1 MNSIL
6 RYARKEATPSKKL
19 QQRKQRIVKMACDLV
34 SQCIKKYSQVVG
46 FDLGGSYAKGTWV
59 SEKPVDN
66 VDIDIFV
73 KFNKKTSE
81 KDFRNIGT
89 KIGFESLEKYKPYT
103 RHAEHPFVEAI
114 VDGTRVNVVPC
125 YDVNKG
131 EWQSATDRSVYHTKF
146 MKQKLT
152 SSMKGDV
159 RILKKFLQHI
169 EVYGAEIAK
178 EGFSGYVAEVLIFYF
193 VSFEK
198 TIKKI
203 SELKKGQI
211 IGKTMK
217 KFDSPV
223 VLIDPIDNNRNLGT
237 AISIDNLGKF
247 VLASRAFLK
256 KPSKKFFK
264 KPVSKCIMK
273 NNDKIVVV
281 QFRFKDRSDDIIWGQ
296 IKRASNALKTQLELG
311 GFMVLRNSSVKDEK
325 ENAALIFLLHA
336 KKIESSLVRSGPEIS
351 SKEHCEKFISANL
364 KKSQLMWISEEGK
377 IQSLQKRKHDDVKSF
392 LRDILKNNIKNSG
405 IPNGLEKDFKKGV
418 KIIDASK
425 VSTKSIKEAIANIA
439 VTDETIF
446 R

>member
-6 RYARKEATPSKKL
+6 NYAKKAATPPKKL
-19 QQRKQRIVKMACDLV
+19 QQKKQRIAKKVCDLV
-34 SQCIKKYSQVVG
+34 NQCIEKHVQVVG
-46 FDLGGSYAKGTWV
+46 FELGGSYAKGTWLP
-59 SEKPVDN
+59 EKA
-66 VDIDIFV
+66 DIDIFV

-81 KDFRNIGT
+81 KDFRTIGT
-89 KIGFESLEKYKPYT
+89 KVGFQSLKKYKPYT
-103 RHAEHPFVEAI
+103 RHAEHPYVEAI
-114 VDGTRVNVVPC
+114 IDGTRVNVVPC

-178 EGFSGYVAEVLIFYF
+178 EGFSGYVSEVLIFYF
-193 VSFEK
+193 GSFEK

-203 SELKKGQI
+203 SELKKGEV
-211 IGKTMK
+211 IGKSTK
-217 KFDSPV
+217 KFGSPIV
-223 VLIDPIDNNRNLGT
+223 IIDPVDNNRNLGT
-237 AISIDNLGKF
+237 AISMDNLGRF
-247 VLASRAFLK
+247 VLASRVFLK

-311 GFMVLRNSSVKDEK
+311 GFTVLRNSSAKDEK

-336 KKIESSLVRSGPEIS
+336 KKIEKSLVRSGPEIS
-351 SKEHCEKFISANL
+351 SKEHCEKFIAANQ
-364 KKSQLMWISEEGK
+364 KKSQLMWINEEGK
-377 IQSLQKRKHDDVKSF
+377 IQSLQKRKHDDVKLF
-392 LRDILKNNIKNSG
+392 LRDIL
-405 IPNGLEKDFKKGV
+405 
-418 KIIDASK
+418 
-425 VSTKSIKEAIANIA
+425 
-439 VTDETIF
+439 
-446 R
+446 